1 MIRKPKFRKQKK
13 ILPIKYKYRVWFKFK
28 CKKYK
33 FEIHF
38 LFYLRKLHKVLESKL
53 KKYYQNGKITM
64 TR

>member
-1 MIRKPKFRKQKK
+1 MPGIKIRSC
-13 ILPIKYKYRVWFKFK
+13 PIKYKYRVWFKFK

-38 LFYLRKLHKVLESKL
+38 LFYLRKLHKVFESKL
-53 KKYYQNGKITM
+53 KEYYQNGKITI